1 MDIEYNSINNL
12 CFSDSNGIIDITVIN
27 LTEPESLLFGSYTIE
42 WFGDLTNTILSNNK
56 RTLSNLKN
64 GTYSFRLVNLENP
77 NITSNLTTI
86 NITSPNQ
93 LFIKNIYSSQFS
105 CGNNGFIQ
113 IFISGGQSPYTYTL
127 NGVSNT
133 ISANNYKFENLN
145 PGIYNLNIIDANGCS
160 VSSSGIELLESIIN
174 LNIDQII
181 SPKQLNDVGGMSFS
195 ITGSG
200 PFGMTFESRN
210 SQDIINIDKF
220 DTTYLKSISNS
231 TYNYIVN
238 NLYPGDYNLTITD
251 KNNCVNNF
259 EIDIPNIDPIVVN
272 INVSTDTTQNIF
284 TINNT
289 IPIFDTLLIP
299 YKFIVNNTK
308 EWQAIKEYN
317 LKNYLS
323 ISINGQ
329 IYQFLIA
336 RTMLN
341 KYCLDDN
348 KIEVLRLGNTDK
360 DWFFYLQLAPSIN
373 LNDNPEFMNSKIEL
387 KTSDSTIPITL
398 GLNDHQQLD
407 NNNLSLIRGS
417 FIVSGL
423 VDSQF
428 KNGEK
433 CYISTSDQISDINQY
448 DFMVKDINIATHRN
462 LYSVGLVTIINFL
475 ENFKTLI
482 STVSLHQN
490 FCDLNILDYQYL
502 LNIKNLLITL
512 NNFNNNNNIFI
523 YNINEQGNGSIISS
537 IRNQNEFYFFNE
549 TVQNEIYINYSYFKE
564 DSEKLSSLFLNNK
577 LVENIL
583 SVSNI
588 RTGFYI
594 IKIKDKFNN
603 KPSIIINNNKTIEY
617 NIHYTE
623 AKQFIQIYNSKITS
637 LFEDGDILVYVP
649 KTNNDSI
656 LDKFSNIPT
665 IAKTNINNN
674 SIAFIPQRQ
683 NKIIAQTNDPN
694 NKSTLNIKISPNLTK
709 CIINGPNNYLLEIDT
724 DTKLI
729 NMIPGV
735 YIIVGNEEDLLAK
748 NLEQNYNRILV
759 DKNSDTNVII
769 KFESYKDKILI
780 KE

>member
-1 MDIEYNSINNL
+1 
-12 CFSDSNGIIDITVIN
+12 
-27 LTEPESLLFGSYTIE
+27 
-42 WFGDLTNTILSNNK
+42 
-56 RTLSNLKN
+56 
-64 GTYSFRLVNLENP
+64 
-77 NITSNLTTI
+77 
-86 NITSPNQ
+86 
-93 LFIKNIYSSQFS
+93 
-105 CGNNGFIQ
+105 
-113 IFISGGQSPYTYTL
+113 
-127 NGVSNT
+127 
-133 ISANNYKFENLN
+133 
-145 PGIYNLNIIDANGCS
+145 
-160 VSSSGIELLESIIN
+160 
-174 LNIDQII
+174 
-181 SPKQLNDVGGMSFS
+181 
-195 ITGSG
+195 
-200 PFGMTFESRN
+200 
-210 SQDIINIDKF
+210 
-220 DTTYLKSISNS
+220 
-231 TYNYIVN
+231 
-238 NLYPGDYNLTITD
+238 
-251 KNNCVNNF
+251 
-259 EIDIPNIDPIVVN
+259 
-272 INVSTDTTQNIF
+272 
-284 TINNT
+284 
-289 IPIFDTLLIP
+289 
-299 YKFIVNNTK
+299 
-308 EWQAIKEYN
+308 
-317 LKNYLS
+317 
-323 ISINGQ
+323 
-329 IYQFLIA
+329 
-336 RTMLN
+336 MLN

-348 KIEVLRLGNTDK
+348 KIEILRLGNTDK

-373 LNDNPEFMNSKIEL
+373 LNKNPEFMNSKIEL

-448 DFMVKDINIATHRN
+448 DFMVKDINIAMHRN

-583 SVSNI
+583 SISNI

-617 NIHYTE
+617 SIHNTE
-623 AKQFIQIYNSKITS
+623 AKQLIQIYNPKIIS
-637 LFEDGDILVYVP
+637 LFEDADILVYVP

-665 IAKTNINNN
+665 IVKININ
-674 SIAFIPQRQ
+674 SSMTFMPERQ

-709 CIINGPNNYLLEIDT
+709 CIINGPNNYLLKIDT

-735 YIIVGNEEDLLAK
+735 YTIVGNEEDLLAK

-759 DKNSDTNVII
+759 DKNSETNVII

>member
-1 MDIEYNSINNL
+1 
-12 CFSDSNGIIDITVIN
+12 
-27 LTEPESLLFGSYTIE
+27 
-42 WFGDLTNTILSNNK
+42 
-56 RTLSNLKN
+56 
-64 GTYSFRLVNLENP
+64 
-77 NITSNLTTI
+77 
-86 NITSPNQ
+86 
-93 LFIKNIYSSQFS
+93 
-105 CGNNGFIQ
+105 
-113 IFISGGQSPYTYTL
+113 
-127 NGVSNT
+127 
-133 ISANNYKFENLN
+133 
-145 PGIYNLNIIDANGCS
+145 
-160 VSSSGIELLESIIN
+160 
-174 LNIDQII
+174 
-181 SPKQLNDVGGMSFS
+181 
-195 ITGSG
+195 
-200 PFGMTFESRN
+200 MTFESRN

-341 KYCLDDN
+341 KYCLDYN

-448 DFMVKDINIATHRN
+448 DFMVKDINIAMHRN

-482 STVSLHQN
+482 STVRLHQN

-549 TVQNEIYINYSYFKE
+549 TVQNEIYIN
-564 DSEKLSSLFLNNK
+564 
-577 LVENIL
+577 
-583 SVSNI
+583 
-588 RTGFYI
+588 
-594 IKIKDKFNN
+594 
-603 KPSIIINNNKTIEY
+603 
-617 NIHYTE
+617 
-623 AKQFIQIYNSKITS
+623 
-637 LFEDGDILVYVP
+637 
-649 KTNNDSI
+649 
-656 LDKFSNIPT
+656 
-665 IAKTNINNN
+665 
-674 SIAFIPQRQ
+674 
-683 NKIIAQTNDPN
+683 
-694 NKSTLNIKISPNLTK
+694 
-709 CIINGPNNYLLEIDT
+709 
-724 DTKLI
+724 
-729 NMIPGV
+729 
-735 YIIVGNEEDLLAK
+735 
-748 NLEQNYNRILV
+748 
-759 DKNSDTNVII
+759 
-769 KFESYKDKILI
+769 
-780 KE
+780 